1 MPKLAAIATSLI
13 LQISVSLCGLLLIFV
28 SAIAPVAASP
38 LLSHHL
44 NSAIATPMAIFSFS
58 GTRPSN
64 LGVIDGKLQP
74 CPNSPNCVS
83 SQANDPEHGIAPLTF
98 TGEPTAAIANLQKII
113 LAMPRTKIITAKGNY
128 LYAEFTSA
136 IMGYV
141 DDVEFF
147 ANPDKGIIEVRS
159 ASRLGE
165 SDLGVNRQ
173 RIEAIRANFIS

>member
-83 SQANDPEHGIAPLTF
+83 SQANDPEHSIAPLTF
-98 TGEPTAAIANLQKII
+98 TGDPSAAIANLQKII
-113 LAMPRTKIITAKGNY
+113 LAMPRTKIITAEGKY

-173 RIEAIRANFIS
+173 RIEAIRTSFIS

>member
-1 MPKLAAIATSLI
+1 
-13 LQISVSLCGLLLIFV
+13 
-28 SAIAPVAASP
+28 
-38 LLSHHL
+38 
-44 NSAIATPMAIFSFS
+44 
-58 GTRPSN
+58 
-64 LGVIDGKLQP
+64 
-74 CPNSPNCVS
+74 
-83 SQANDPEHGIAPLTF
+83 
-98 TGEPTAAIANLQKII
+98 
-113 LAMPRTKIITAKGNY
+113 MPRTKIITAEGKY

>member
-1 MPKLAAIATSLI
+1 MPKLTAIAAHLI
-13 LQISVSLCGLLLIFV
+13 FKISVSLCGLFLIFV
-28 SAIAPVAASP
+28 SAIAPATASP
-38 LLSHHL
+38 LSHHL
-44 NSAIATPMAIFSFS
+44 NSAIATPMAIFAFS

-64 LGVIDGKLQP
+64 LGVINGKLQP

-83 SQANDPEHGIAPLTF
+83 SQSADAEHGIAPLTF
-98 TGEPTAAIANLQKII
+98 VGDPAAAIANLQKIV
-113 LAMPRTKIITAKGNY
+113 LAMPRTKVITSEGNY

-136 IMGYV
+136 LMGYV

-159 ASRLGE
+159 ASRVGE

-173 RIEAIRANFIS
+173 RIEAIRANFA

>member
-1 MPKLAAIATSLI
+1 MPKLIAIASRLI
-13 LQISVSLCGLLLIFV
+13 FKISVSLCCLLLISV
-28 SAIAPVAASP
+28 SSVAAAAASP
-38 LLSHHL
+38 LSPQL

-58 GTRPSN
+58 GTRPAN

-83 SQANDPEHGIAPLTF
+83 SQSTDAEHGIAPLTF
-98 TGEPTAAIANLQKII
+98 TGDPAAAIANLQKVI
-113 LAMPRTKIITAKGNY
+113 LAMPRAKIITADGNY

-136 IMGYV
+136 LMGYV

-147 ANPDKGIIEVRS
+147 ANPAKGIIEVRS

-173 RIEAIRANFIS
+173 RIEAIRASFA